1 MDIIPILEEFDLTIF
16 CGDLLGYGK
25 DIDYCL
31 DYVLNN
37 VDLVVA
43 GNHERLIVTGES
55 LERQLPRIR
64 ESVLYT
70 KSKLS
75 AEQIKMLSS
84 LPNEIWYKDL
94 YITHSIGDDY
104 LRTENDIKRLRD
116 KMHKDTKYA
125 LFGHTHE
132 RVLFNCENKT
142 YINPGSISMRAR
154 RGGFH
159 RGYCVIQDGFVDF
172 VDLEDL
178 L

>member
-75 AEQIKMLSS
+75 AE
-84 LPNEIWYKDL
+84 
-94 YITHSIGDDY
+94 G
-104 LRTENDIKRLRD
+104 IKR
-116 KMHKDTKYA
+116 HKKLMPYSYMKSV
-125 LFGHTHE
+125 H
-132 RVLFNCENKT
+132 
-142 YINPGSISMRAR
+142 
-154 RGGFH
+154 H
-159 RGYCVIQDGFVDF
+159 R
-172 VDLEDL
+172 
-178 L
+178 